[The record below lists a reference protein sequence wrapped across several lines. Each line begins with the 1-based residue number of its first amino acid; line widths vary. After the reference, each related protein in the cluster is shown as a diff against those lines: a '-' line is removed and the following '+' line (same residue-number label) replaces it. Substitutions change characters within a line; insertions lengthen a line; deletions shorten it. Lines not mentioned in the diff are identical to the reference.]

1 MNDKPKTV
9 KHRGNIIDFVD
20 ARRKVDDD
28 FIKELSSDASLGRWD
43 KITTTVKGDVRVND
57 GYNDIIYDVVDMDLT
72 GVELRLSRTASHFIN
87 KYEKINRVVEGMGF
101 IINRYV
107 VLKDL
112 WIHECRYQ
120 EAKLSLLM

>member
-1 MNDKPKTV
+1 MNDKPKIV
-9 KHRGNIIDFVD
+9 KHRGNIIDFVE

-43 KITTTVKGDVRVND
+43 KIITNVNGDVRVND

-72 GVELRLSRTASHFIN
+72 GVELRLSRTASFFIN

-101 IINRYV
+101 IINRYM

-112 WIHECRYQ
+112 WIQECRY
-120 EAKLSLLM
+120 